1 MNAIKCAVT
10 PSLSWPSIVLS
21 AGLACATAVAAPLG
35 LPEAVVPPDNPQNS
49 AKIALGDK
57 LFHDSRLSSNGAISC
72 ATCHQDTSAF
82 TDSPLTVSKGVG
94 GALGQRN
101 APTVLNAVYL
111 SSQFWDGRAGTLEE
125 QALQPL
131 VNAVE
136 MGLPSVDAALATI
149 RVDPDYPARFR
160 EAFGPQ
166 TEPSART
173 LAQAIASYER
183 TLIAG
188 DSPFDRYQFAGDK
201 TAMSPAAVRGLAVFT
216 AWGRCVS
223 CHTIE
228 KTHATFTD
236 NRFHN
241 IGIGFNRYPEEIES
255 LAAGMPP
262 PRIAYRE
269 QTPPAPDRLASELG
283 RFAVTREK
291 DHLGAFRTPGLRNVA
306 LTAPYMH
313 DGSLKTLREV
323 VLHYVR
329 GGFSPGDRAR
339 NKHMDRTINFLELSN
354 AQVDDLVEFLK
365 ALTSPGVQGTPT
377 EH

>member
-1 MNAIKCAVT
+1 MAQ
-10 PSLSWPSIVLS
+10 SLLPASIALS
-21 AGLACATAVAAPLG
+21 AALACAAAAAAPLG
-35 LPEAVVPPDNPQNS
+35 LPEVPVSPDNPQNS
-49 AKIALGDK
+49 AKVALGDK
-57 LFHDSRLSSNGAISC
+57 LFHDPRLSSTGAVSC
-72 ATCHQDTSAF
+72 ASCHQDASAF
-82 TDSPLTVSKGVG
+82 TDSPLAVSKGVG

-111 SSQFWDGRAGTLEE
+111 SSQFWDGRAGSLEE

-131 VNAVE
+131 VSAVE
-136 MGLPSVDAALATI
+136 MGLPSVDAALAVI
-149 RVDPDYPARFR
+149 RSDPDYGTRFR

-166 TEPSART
+166 TEPTAKA

-201 TAMSPAAVRGLAVFT
+201 AAMSAAAARGLAVFT
-216 AWGRCVS
+216 GPGRCVS

-228 KTHATFTD
+228 KTQATFTD

-241 IGIGFNRYPEEIES
+241 IGVGFNRYPEEIES
-255 LAAGMPP
+255 VAAGMPP

-269 QTPPAPDRLASELG
+269 QIPPTPDRLASELG
-283 RFAVTREK
+283 RYAITRQQ
-291 DHLGAFRTPGLRNVA
+291 DDLGAFRTPGLRNVA

-339 NKHMDRTINFLELSN
+339 NKHTDRLINFLELSN
-354 AQVDDLVEFLK
+354 GQVDDLVEFLK
-365 ALTSPGVQGTPT
+365 ALTSPVVQSAPSVD
-377 EH
+377 